1 MGWIARAQRW
11 LEENAARLFQAW
23 LQTHSG
29 KAWQRGGQ
37 YRRDRALFTQ
47 KVTNSSPYNY
57 GFSLPDYHHDLIE
70 AIGQADEE
78 TAKSIMLYH
87 GAGACSVAD

>member
-1 MGWIARAQRW
+1 M
-11 LEENAARLFQAW
+11 
-23 LQTHSG
+23 
-29 KAWQRGGQ
+29 
-37 YRRDRALFTQ
+37 FTQ

-87 GAGACSVAD
+87 GVGACSVGD